1 MEKGAGVKR
10 AEGEGIGAFP
20 ASDRVARGSP
30 SLNSA
35 LLKRGLDFIVS
46 GLGLVCLA
54 PLFLFTAFLIK
65 IDSAGPIF
73 YTQMRIGEERRW
85 RRRRRLDLDVRVD
98 LRKGDRRNVLSYGRL
113 FRIYKFRT
121 MVLNAEDLTGPT
133 WATPEDPRVTRVG
146 RVLRLLRIDELPQ
159 LWNVF
164 KGEMSLVGPR
174 PERPHFVH
182 KFADKIP
189 EYTER
194 LKVRPGITGLAQV
207 STLDDITEDDIERKL
222 FLDLRYLRDL
232 RFVSDL
238 KILLK
243 TFAVLLR
250 KVSSG
255 KS

>member
-1 MEKGAGVKR
+1 MWKRDRLEERETSRTSSLVIKGQVSPVARVGDGVLVKR
-10 AEGEGIGAFP
+10 LF
-20 ASDRVARGSP
+20 DV
-30 SLNSA
+30 L
-35 LLKRGLDFIVS
+35 VS
-46 GLGLVCLA
+46 GVGLVALS
-54 PLFLFTAFLIK
+54 PVLIVTAFLIK
-65 IDSAGPIF
+65 LDSPGPVF

-85 RRRRRLDLDVRVD
+85 RKRRRIDLEVRVD

-121 MVLNAEDLTGPT
+121 MVRDAEDLTGPT
-133 WATPEDPRVTRVG
+133 WAVPKDPRVTRVG

-194 LKVRPGITGLAQV
+194 LRVRPGITGLAQV
-207 STLDDITEDDIERKL
+207 SALDEITEEDIERKL
-222 FLDLRYLRDL
+222 FLDLHYLRDL
-232 RFVSDL
+232 RFGSDL

-243 TFAVLLR
+243 TFGVLLR
-250 KVSSG
+250 KVFAG
-255 KS
+255 RG